1 MSKAISII
9 WRSISYDAVMFA
21 IIIDRSAEDNKSP
34 TPLIPTPYRPEISN
48 SITCPS
54 SMENTEQASDKLWLD
69 VEAVTRRF
77 FDNELSPET
86 AAQKLATIVLPSPPP
101 DQDDDDDEDCT
112 MAHIEG
118 MWRHIIGMLEVTP
131 ERAQTA
137 CDLIVCMSQLPPV
150 LTISG
155 RQLCEENQCA
165 WQDVP
170 RLGWALR
177 DEWSSKSA

>member
-1 MSKAISII
+1 M
-9 WRSISYDAVMFA
+9 DH
-21 IIIDRSAEDNKSP
+21 
-34 TPLIPTPYRPEISN
+34 
-48 SITCPS
+48 
-54 SMENTEQASDKLWLD
+54 TEQASDKLWLD

-112 MAHIEG
+112 MAHVEG
-118 MWRHIIGMLEVTP
+118 MWMHIIGMLEVTP

-155 RQLCEENQCA
+155 RQLCEENRRA

-177 DEWSSKSA
+177 DEWSSKSAWLLSNHVKCLLNSHVARYDGQARRCRDPAFYGSELAHRTSYAP